1 MLPGGRSIGGPL
13 PGRSTS
19 VTGSPSGLDPST
31 EEDDA
36 ALMDD
41 WYESFNELRYGLSQI
56 NEAPGR
62 STKDV
67 CVLGLMFVISVF
79 PSKKDCLISASLL
92 GLICTRVPMF

>member
-31 EEDDA
+31 EEDEA

-41 WYESFNELRYGLSQI
+41 
-56 NEAPGR
+56 
-62 STKDV
+62 
-67 CVLGLMFVISVF
+67 
-79 PSKKDCLISASLL
+79 
-92 GLICTRVPMF
+92 